1 MKLLKLRKTFYALP
15 FLLVISSCS
24 LMFDDQIDDYLKE
37 KESKSLKIDSDR
49 DIRPIVDFYP
59 LPEKFQEGAG
69 KLYDVPMPQQVFS
82 SGTSNEVRL
91 HRLGE
96 IRWIYVETLPSSVWP
111 IMKDF
116 WSVGEFGMT
125 EEDPNTG
132 VIQSK
137 SFLVTNVQTKFI
149 MKIEHGIRQAS
160 SEIFVSHVFQNEDGE
175 WVRLTGEDNLEEKV
189 LLSALDFLSESSS
202 TGGTSLVALNLNIGQ
217 KAVLKQNEDL
227 SSFIELNLEFP
238 RAWAA
243 VDRALKEALIKV
255 VDLDRNEG
263 VFYVDFTRGEE
274 KGFIRGLFSRDLSSK
289 GTFRIVIKKAGDN
302 KCIVTVGGDNEDSK
316 VFERDLL
323 SEINQSLS

>member
-1 MKLLKLRKTFYALP
+1 MKLLKLIKASYILTFI
-15 FLLVISSCS
+15 LVSSGCS
-24 LMFDDQIDDYLKE
+24 LIFDDRIDDYLKE
-37 KESKSLKIDSDR
+37 KESKPLKISSDK

-59 LPEKFQEGAG
+59 LPKESKDSTE
-69 KLYDVPMPQQVFS
+69 KLYEVPMPQQVFS

-116 WSVGEFGMT
+116 WGANQFGMM
-125 EEDPNTG
+125 EEDPNAG
-132 VIQSK
+132 IIQSK
-137 SFLVTNVQTKFI
+137 PLLVGNLQTKLI

-160 SEIFVSHVFQNEDGE
+160 SEVFVSHVFKSKNEE
-175 WVRLTGEDNLEEKV
+175 WIRLTGEDNLEEKV

-202 TGGTSLVALNLNIGQ
+202 SGGTSLVALNLNIGQ
-217 KAVLKQNEDL
+217 KAILKQNQNL
-227 SSFIELNLEFP
+227 SNFIELNLEFP

-243 VDRALKEALIKV
+243 VDRALKEAMITV
-255 VDLDRNEG
+255 TDLDRDKG
-263 VFYVDFTRGEE
+263 IFYVDFTRAEE
-274 KGFIRGLFSRDLSSK
+274 KGFVRGLFSKDVSSR
-289 GTFRIVIKKAGDN
+289 GTFKIVIKKIQEN
-302 KCIVTVGGDNEDSK
+302 KCIVTVGGDNEDSR